1 MHAARIVQGFFKA
14 HLDEMHAARRA
25 VLAAVVVA
33 AMSGQ
38 CVSLTR
44 LGRAILGEGRL
55 KSAIKRVDRLISHR
69 RIEYEAQL
77 AGRKLLG
84 QLCSTRAPLIIAVD
98 WSAVGP
104 GGKFVELRAA
114 VTRLGMGRAV
124 TIYQRVYQLSE
135 LGKPKHER
143 LLLDTLHAW
152 IDARIEV
159 TVVSDAGFR
168 RPWFEHV
175 HKLGW
180 SWIGRIRQ
188 GVSVSRDA
196 KLWLS
201 AGLWFEHATSKAQ
214 RWSACYLT
222 KKAAWACDMV
232 LYRAR
237 RQARKL
243 YRCPGHGSSSKAAK
257 EARASAREPWLLAHS
272 PKLSKYR
279 ADEIVAMYA
288 QRMQIEEAFR
298 DTKSAV
304 YGMGLEI
311 GRSRSQLR
319 LHALLL
325 IAAIAAFLLWH
336 IGQLAEAE
344 GLHRR
349 FKATTRATREL
360 SLITLAI
367 LLCSREHIPLTAPGQ
382 LVLEQRLGILA

>member
-1 MHAARIVQGFFKA
+1 MHAEHIVQSFFKTHFA
-14 HLDEMHAARRA
+14 RMHAARRA
-25 VLAAVVVA
+25 VLVAVVMA

-55 KSAIKRVDRLISHR
+55 KSAIKRVDRWMSHR
-69 RIEYEAQL
+69 RIEHEAQL
-77 AGRKLLG
+77 VGRALLR
-84 QLCSTRAPLIIAVD
+84 QLCSIDVPLIIAVD

-114 VTRLGMGRAV
+114 VTRLGLGRAV
-124 TIYQRVYQLSE
+124 TIYQQVYKLSE
-135 LGKPKHER
+135 LGKAKHER

-152 IDARIEV
+152 IDRRVEV
-159 TVVSDAGFR
+159 TVVTDAGFR
-168 RPWFEHV
+168 RPWFEYV
-175 HKLGW
+175 EGLGW

-188 GVSVSRDA
+188 GVKVSRDA
-196 KLWLS
+196 KLWVS
-201 AGLWFEHATSKAQ
+201 AGQWFEHATGKAQ
-214 RWSACYLT
+214 RWSGCYLT
-222 KKAAWACDMV
+222 KKAAWRCDMV
-232 LYRAR
+232 LFRRRWQAR
-237 RQARKL
+237 RS

-272 PKLSKYR
+272 LRLSKQR
-279 ADEIVAMYA
+279 ANEIVAMYS
-288 QRMQIEEAFR
+288 QRMQIEESFR

-311 GRSRSQLR
+311 GRSRSELR

-349 FKATTRATREL
+349 FKSTTRVAREL

-367 LLCSREHIPLTAPGQ
+367 LLCSQAHIPLTANAQ
-382 LVLEQRLGILA
+382 LVLEHRLGIRA

>member
-1 MHAARIVQGFFKA
+1 MHAAGIVQGFFKT
-14 HLDEMHAARRA
+14 HLDGMHAARRA
-25 VLAAVVVA
+25 VLAAVVIA

-55 KSAIKRVDRLISHR
+55 KSAIKRVDRLISHPC
-69 RIEYEAQL
+69 IEYEAQL

-84 QLCSTRAPLIIAVD
+84 QLCSIDMPLIIAVD

-124 TIYQRVYQLSE
+124 TIYQQVYKLSE
-135 LGKPKHER
+135 LGKAKHER
-143 LLLDTLHAW
+143 LLLDTLYAW
-152 IDARIEV
+152 IDPRIEV

-168 RPWFEHV
+168 RPWFEYV

-188 GVSVSRDA
+188 GVNVSRDT
-196 KLWLS
+196 KRWVS
-201 AGLWFEHATSKAQ
+201 AGQWFKHAKSKAQ
-214 RWSACYLT
+214 RWSCCYLT
-222 KKAAWACDMV
+222 SKAAWPCDMV
-232 LYRAR
+232 LYRGR
-237 RQARKL
+237 RHQRKS
-243 YRCPGHGSSSKAAK
+243 YRCPGHGSSSKAAN
-257 EARASAREPWLLAHS
+257 EARTSAREPWLLAHS

-279 ADEIVAMYA
+279 ANEIVAMYS
-288 QRMQIEEAFR
+288 QRMQIEESFR

-311 GRSRSQLR
+311 GRSRSELR
-319 LHALLL
+319 LHGLLL

-349 FKATTRATREL
+349 FKATTRVAREL

-367 LLCSREHIPLTAPGQ
+367 LLCFREHIPLTAPAQ
-382 LVLEQRLGILA
+382 LVLEKRLGIRA